1 MPLYSVNGVLTE
13 HKPTVNVADFGFA
26 RGVTVFEL
34 ARVYHGVPFYLSEHL
49 DRLHSGAA
57 QFGIAMPISRAE
69 LEEQVR
75 HVVASHTGD
84 HAAVKFYLTAGVP
97 EISSGLSFGACQGF
111 APQLLIMVDGVN
123 AQHPEAPYGLAAY
136 QRGQRLKTVAHIREL
151 PSIKTA
157 NYGVGFYAARQVT
170 GEQYDDIL
178 FTTPDGLVTEAT
190 RSNVFAVLGGQ
201 LCTPK
206 RHMLLG
212 ITRHVVLKLATQLGL
227 NPQERDVTVAD
238 LAEATEVFTTGSIA
252 ELVPAGSL
260 NDRPLPH
267 TMDGPVFSRL
277 RAAFSTEIAAHTMA
291 HQHVYQRATA
301 KAA

>member
-1 MPLYSVNGVLTE
+1 
-13 HKPTVNVADFGFA
+13 VA
-26 RGVTVFEL
+26 
-34 ARVYHGVPFYLSEHL
+34 
-49 DRLHSGAA
+49 
-57 QFGIAMPISRAE
+57 
-69 LEEQVR
+69 
-75 HVVASHTGD
+75 
-84 HAAVKFYLTAGVP
+84 
-97 EISSGLSFGACQGF
+97 
-111 APQLLIMVDGVN
+111 
-123 AQHPEAPYGLAAY
+123 
-136 QRGQRLKTVAHIREL
+136 
-151 PSIKTA
+151 
-157 NYGVGFYAARQVT
+157 
-170 GEQYDDIL
+170 GEQYDDVL

-190 RSNVFAVLGGQ
+190 RSNVFAVIGGQ

-260 NDRPLPH
+260 NDRPLPY

-277 RAAFSTEIAAHTMA
+277 RAAFTAEIAAHTTA